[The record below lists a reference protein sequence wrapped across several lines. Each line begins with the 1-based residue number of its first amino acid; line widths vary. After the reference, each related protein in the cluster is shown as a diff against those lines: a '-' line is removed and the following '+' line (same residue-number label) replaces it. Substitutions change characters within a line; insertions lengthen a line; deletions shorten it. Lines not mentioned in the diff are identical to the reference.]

1 MGSSRLSLSKRTRAA
16 FIMLLRYGNADRGR
30 RVNLSRLRLFK
41 EAILDRNLYGRGF
54 FYNSALYLVFG
65 LFIQFF
71 AHFILAPYMLV
82 VYIPLFCVI
91 VLVSA
96 LFTKNYYRREFHP
109 MDSWLAY
116 LMLYAS
122 SFSIFFSIL
131 APLAGDI
138 LGVLERLFLMGL
150 SELAFV
156 LSLITISVLGQ
167 RSSLRMSIDL
177 HSRFFSNQRRNWE
190 KKLAGL
196 ANSGKILESLDNCQF
211 TITLFDK
218 GLFGLTIL
226 WSCNVMEESVDA
238 IVDSLILRYP
248 DKKAAFRNEENKPLP
263 YPRQLRNLG
272 YKYHS
277 DDENKGKMTIED
289 LWHKTRNK
297 IAHHNYIPTYR
308 ETLAALEILVFFIKE
323 MPDTLHNFSAA

>member
-1 MGSSRLSLSKRTRAA
+1 MNPSGP
-16 FIMLLRYGNADRGR
+16 
-30 RVNLSRLRLFK
+30 RLFK

-54 FYNSALYLVFG
+54 FYNSAFFLVFG
-65 LFIQFF
+65 LLIQFL

-82 VYIPLFCVI
+82 VYIPLFCVV

-116 LMLYAS
+116 LMLFAG

-131 APLAGDI
+131 VPLGGDV
-138 LGVLERLFLMGL
+138 LGVLDRLFLMGL
-150 SELAFV
+150 SELAFI
-156 LSLITISVLGQ
+156 LSLITICVLGQ
-167 RSSLRMSIDL
+167 RSSLRLSIDL
-177 HSRFFSNQRRNWE
+177 NSRFFSNHRRNWE
-190 KKLAGL
+190 KELSGL

-238 IVDSLILRYP
+238 IVDGLLLKYP
-248 DKKAAFRNEENKPLP
+248 NKKAAFRNEENRPLP

-272 YKYHS
+272 YKYRS
-277 DDENKGKMTIED
+277 GDEDKEKLTIED
-289 LWHKTRNK
+289 LWHKIRNK

-323 MPDTLHNFSAA
+323 MPDTLHNFSTA